1 MKLQRPTQPWWTAS
15 WPFWSMV
22 QGHQHLLRPKRL
34 IPSQPRAYSTSSTT
48 LIPWRMLRE
57 FGNGA
62 GVNHR
67 FLLFVRVSD
76 VPKRYLFLLFISFAL
91 VSLSFSYSA
100 FIFKC
105 CRNFGDGLGM
115 NLRCSWGW
123 GTLVIILWIFLL
135 IFCLYLLGF
144 FSIIQVSFFMFSFLG
159 FYYLFY
165 TCSSHLVFL
174 SFFSSSPT
182 LYFISFPSLLKFLPI
197 FSAQNYVTNFD
208 LSMVIQ
214 KKIIKGQKWM
224 WKGKGLQSLK
234 K

>member
-100 FIFKC
+100 FISKC

-123 GTLVIILWIFLL
+123 GTLVFILWIFLL
-135 IFCLYLLGF
+135 IFCLYLIGF
-144 FSIIQVSFFMFSFLG
+144 FQSYRSVSLCFPFLAFITFFMLFLLI
-159 FYYLFY
+159 FILF
-165 TCSSHLVFL
+165 
-174 SFFSSSPT
+174 
-182 LYFISFPSLLKFLPI
+182 LLNI
-197 FSAQNYVTNFD
+197 FSPKLSDLNFD

>member
-123 GTLVIILWIFLL
+123 GTLVFILWIFLL

-144 FSIIQVSFFMFSFLG
+144 FQSYRSVSLCFPFLAFITFFILVLLILFFYPFFLLPLR
-159 FYYLFY
+159 Y
-165 TCSSHLVFL
+165 
-174 SFFSSSPT
+174 T
-182 LYFISFPSLLKFLPI
+182 LYLSLHC
-197 FSAQNYVTNFD
+197 
-208 LSMVIQ
+208 
-214 KKIIKGQKWM
+214 
-224 WKGKGLQSLK
+224 
-234 K
+234 